1 MSRRFRNLILLLAV
15 VLGFA
20 GRALAADTMLT
31 ISGTEQKVAGA
42 WDTAKIT
49 ISFTDKSSNTYTEQ
63 VTYGQFSTPASIASS
78 FGALFSNTYFQNGEL
93 CAFAVGGNI
102 YFHLKGSDTFGWP
115 TITIQDTLTT
125 SPSFSVSTASWQ
137 APAAGPTP
145 LGITWPNPVIV
156 PYGTPLAA
164 LQPFAKIYAN
174 TGAGKFEVAGTFTY
188 TSATPGVSLGPTL
201 TTLGTQSLYYTF
213 IPADTTNYPITNCAS
228 SNCAISL
235 NVVTAAPAIVWPPPA
250 AITYNTALSAAQ
262 LNAMVSVSGTLSACL
277 ISTTPSVAN
286 TCYYSQ
292 PLGTILTPGKQTLT
306 VTYTPTNT
314 TDFASVTAT
323 VILNVN
329 KAEPTITW
337 SPAAMSSAT
346 LTTAQLNASSS
357 LAGSTFTYSVGA
369 KTVTAGTVLPTGENL
384 LTVTA
389 TPPGASAQYF
399 EPVTRTVPITVG
411 AGATFDQGTATL
423 TVGGVVASTYSYK
436 QYDTPS
442 SIAAGLAAGLLPCT
456 ATNSN
461 PQPCVTLAAVD
472 NSLYMQ
478 ATPAAVSA
486 YASIGSSTD
495 FSYSLN
501 IPQGT
506 GFTEPSFQVTPPSGN
521 LDGGASS
528 GAAVTPIYTF
538 CVAGSGNPDCTLTGT
553 GYDPAGNL
561 LSYTDAG
568 TNGPI
573 MGTWKFQYDTLNRLA
588 GATDNQPGN
597 TNTNYCWSYD
607 AFGNRQQ
614 QAGSNALFTNSV
626 GAPTCTAANGASFN
640 NVWARYTVDGTTSTP
655 DNGKNQVTATPAG
668 NVIYDPS
675 GAGYILNDAINQYL
689 YDGEGRICAVAA
701 TNAFGATLYTGYLY
715 DADGTRVAKGTIT
728 SWSCDPTL
736 SGFKTT
742 NDYLLGPGG
751 EQLTEMGID
760 TTVSGST
767 ATNTLTWQHANIWA
781 GGKLLGTYDK
791 NGLHFYFDDPLG
803 TRRAQTDYAGVLEQ
817 TCASLPYGDLLSCT
831 GGDLQA
837 PTEHH
842 FTGKE
847 RDAESGN
854 DYFGA
859 RYYASTMGR
868 FLSPDWSAK
877 VAPVPYAK
885 LDDPQSLNLYAYM
898 LNNPLGGVDA
908 DGHDPGED
916 IQGSQDLSRAVSL
929 YFAAH
934 PTVAFT
940 VAHPLIAWQ
949 VGWVQNGWTNIS
961 TNSQRFAAGMGMTER
976 ETRLGVHEGSERNAM
991 RHTIWQATLTA
1002 KFGHGTATQIGNAHE
1017 ENPNVDLSIRTFSG
1031 GGQAAWDR
1039 ADQTVDL
1046 LNNQIGR
1053 AIGDANPGAS
1063 MNQLAGAALDY
1074 YHSTGLYTASQGADG
1089 TVSISQTRLSDQ
1101 QYAAGKQALQKMD
1114 QNGR

>member
-1 MSRRFRNLILLLAV
+1 
-15 VLGFA
+15 
-20 GRALAADTMLT
+20 
-31 ISGTEQKVAGA
+31 
-42 WDTAKIT
+42 
-49 ISFTDKSSNTYTEQ
+49 
-63 VTYGQFSTPASIASS
+63 
-78 FGALFSNTYFQNGEL
+78 
-93 CAFAVGGNI
+93 
-102 YFHLKGSDTFGWP
+102 
-115 TITIQDTLTT
+115 
-125 SPSFSVSTASWQ
+125 
-137 APAAGPTP
+137 
-145 LGITWPNPVIV
+145 
-156 PYGTPLAA
+156 
-164 LQPFAKIYAN
+164 
-174 TGAGKFEVAGTFTY
+174 
-188 TSATPGVSLGPTL
+188 
-201 TTLGTQSLYYTF
+201 
-213 IPADTTNYPITNCAS
+213 
-228 SNCAISL
+228 
-235 NVVTAAPAIVWPPPA
+235 
-250 AITYNTALSAAQ
+250 
-262 LNAMVSVSGTLSACL
+262 
-277 ISTTPSVAN
+277 
-286 TCYYSQ
+286 
-292 PLGTILTPGKQTLT
+292 
-306 VTYTPTNT
+306 
-314 TDFASVTAT
+314 
-323 VILNVN
+323 
-329 KAEPTITW
+329 
-337 SPAAMSSAT
+337 
-346 LTTAQLNASSS
+346 
-357 LAGSTFTYSVGA
+357 
-369 KTVTAGTVLPTGENL
+369 
-384 LTVTA
+384 
-389 TPPGASAQYF
+389 
-399 EPVTRTVPITVG
+399 
-411 AGATFDQGTATL
+411 
-423 TVGGVVASTYSYK
+423 
-436 QYDTPS
+436 
-442 SIAAGLAAGLLPCT
+442 
-456 ATNSN
+456 
-461 PQPCVTLAAVD
+461 
-472 NSLYMQ
+472 MQ